1 MNNENKEIIDS
12 VEKLEKAIANVRKAQ
27 KKFATFTQEQVDKIF
42 LAASIAANQQRLPLA
57 ELAVEETGMGVVE
70 DKVIKNHFASEYIYN
85 AYRSTKTCGVIEE
98 DKAFGVK
105 KIAEPIGVIAAVIP
119 TTNPTSTAIFKTLI
133 SLKTRNGIIISP
145 HPRAKKSTIAAAKV
159 VLDAAVAA
167 GAPEGII
174 AWIDVPSLDM
184 TNLLM
189 KEADIILATGGPGMV
204 KAAYS
209 SGKPALGV
217 GAGNTP
223 AIIDDTANV
232 ILAVNSIIHSKTFD
246 NGMICASEQSVIVLD
261 KVYEEVKRE
270 FAARGCYFLT
280 PDETERVRKTIIING
295 ALNAKIVG
303 QKAAKI
309 AELANVTV
317 PEGTKILIG
326 EVESVELSEEFAH
339 EKLSPVL
346 AMYKAKNIK
355 DAFEKAEHLI
365 ADGGYGHTS
374 SIYIN
379 EVTETE
385 KLKEFAARMKTCRIL
400 VNTPSSQGGIGD
412 LYNFKLTPSLTLGC
426 GSWGG
431 NSVSEN
437 VGVKHLINIKTV
449 AERRENMLWFRAPE
463 KVYIKKGCLPVALD
477 ELKNVMDKKRVF
489 IVTDSFLYNN
499 GYTKPITDKLDE
511 MGIVHTT
518 FFDVAPDP
526 TLGSALKGAEQVRA
540 FKPDTI
546 IALGGGSAM
555 DAGKIMW
562 VLYEHPE
569 VDFMDM
575 AMRFVDIRKRIYTFP
590 KMGEKAYFIAI
601 PTSAG
606 TGSEVTP
613 FAVITD
619 EKTGIKYPL
628 ADYELLP
635 KMAIIDTDFHMSAP
649 KGLTAASGIDAVTHA
664 LEAVASVMATDYTDG
679 LAIKALQTIF
689 KYLPRAYDNGQTDI
703 EAREK
708 MANAATMA
716 GMAFA
721 NAFLGVCHSM
731 AHKLGA
737 FHHLPHGV
745 ANALMID
752 EVLRFN
758 SSEAPVKMGTFSQYD
773 HPHTLARYAEVAEAL
788 GIDGKDDSEKLANLI
803 DALDKLKARVGIKPT
818 IKEYN
823 IDETDFLNRLDDMTK
838 QAFDDQCTGAN
849 PRYPL
854 MSEIKQMYLNAYYG
868 KTFKEPEMPNESQVS
883 NGDEHSIKRAFLKA
897 KNRIYKK
904 S

>member
-1 MNNENKEIIDS
+1 METKHYDIIDS
-12 VEKLEKAIANVRKAQ
+12 VASLEKAIGRTRKAQ
-27 KKFATFTQEQVDKIF
+27 QIFATYTQEQVDKIF
-42 LAASIAANQQRLPLA
+42 LAAASAANKARISLA
-57 ELAVEETGMGVVE
+57 KMAVAETGMGVVE
-70 DKVIKNHFASEYIYN
+70 DKVIKNNYAAEYIYN
-85 AYRSTKTCGVIEE
+85 AYKNTRTCGVIEE

-119 TTNPTSTAIFKTLI
+119 TTNPTSTAIFKCLLA
-133 SLKTRNGIIISP
+133 LKTRNAIIISP
-145 HPRAKKSTIAAAKV
+145 HPRAKGCTIAAAKL
-159 VLDAAVAA
+159 VLEAAVAA

-174 AWIDVPSLDM
+174 DWIDVPSLEM
-184 TNLLM
+184 TNTVM
-189 KEADIILATGGPGMV
+189 KESDIILATGGPGMV

-223 AIIDDTANV
+223 AIIDDTADV
-232 ILAVNSIIHSKTFD
+232 LLAVSSIIHSKTFD
-246 NGMICASEQSVIVLD
+246 NGMICASEQSVIVMES
-261 KVYEEVKRE
+261 VYEAVKAE
-270 FAARGCYFLT
+270 FAARGCYFLN
-280 PDETERVRKTIIING
+280 PEETEKVRKTIIING
-295 ALNAKIVG
+295 GLNARIVG

-309 AELANVTV
+309 AELAGVTV
-317 PEGTKILIG
+317 PAGTKILIG

-346 AMYKAKNIK
+346 AMYKATSFE
-355 DAFEKAEHLI
+355 DALAKAEQLV

-374 SIYIN
+374 SIYLN
-379 EVTETE
+379 ETTEQE
-385 KLKEFAARMKTCRIL
+385 KLHQFAARMKTCRIL
-400 VNTPSSQGGIGD
+400 VNTPSSHGGIGD
-412 LYNFKLTPSLTLGC
+412 LYNFKLAPSLTLGC

-437 VGVKHLINIKTV
+437 VGVKHLLNIKTV
-449 AERRENMLWFRAPE
+449 AERRENMLWFRTPQ
-463 KVYIKKGCLPVALD
+463 KIYIKKGCLPVALD
-477 ELKNVMDKKRVF
+477 ELKSVMGKKKAF
-489 IVTDSFLYNN
+489 IVTDNFLYQN
-499 GYTKPITDKLDE
+499 GYTKPVTDKLDE
-511 MGIVHTT
+511 MGIAHTT
-518 FFDVAPDP
+518 FFDVQPDP
-526 TLGSALKGAEQVRA
+526 TLANAKAGAAQMAA
-540 FKPDTI
+540 FQPDTI

-555 DAGKIMW
+555 DAAKIMW

-569 VDFMDM
+569 ADFMDM
-575 AMRFVDIRKRIYTFP
+575 AMRFIDIRKRVYTFP
-590 KMGEKAYFIAI
+590 KMGKKAYFIAI

-619 EKTGIKYPL
+619 EQTGVKYPL

-635 KMAIIDTDFHMSAP
+635 NMAIIDTDFHMSAP

-664 LEAVASVMATDYTDG
+664 VEAYAAMLATDYTDG
-679 LAIKALQTIF
+679 LALKSLKTIF
-689 KYLPRAYDNGQTDI
+689 QYLPRAYENGQTDV

-745 ANALMID
+745 ANALMIE

-758 SSEAPVKMGTFSQYD
+758 ASEAPAKMGTFSQYD
-773 HPHTLARYAEVAEAL
+773 HPHTLARYAEIADYL
-788 GIDGKDDSEKLANLI
+788 GVKADTDEQKLEGLI
-803 DALDKLKARVGIKPT
+803 TMINDLKHKVGIKDT
-818 IKEYN
+818 IAEYGV
-823 IDETDFLNRLDDMTK
+823 DEKAFLDNLDDMVE

-868 KTFKEPEMPNESQVS
+868 KHFEEQAMPTEKDLPVK
-883 NGDEHSIKRAFLKA
+883 DTTDTIKAVYSKGRKA
-897 KNRIYKK
+897 
-904 S
+904 

>member
-1 MNNENKEIIDS
+1 MEKKTYEIIDS
-12 VEKLEKAIANVRKAQ
+12 VEKLEQAIQRIREAQ
-27 KKFATFTQEQVDKIF
+27 KLFATYTQEQVDKIF
-42 LAASIAANQQRLPLA
+42 LAAASAANKARIPLA
-57 ELAVEETGMGVVE
+57 KMAVEETGMGIVE
-70 DKVIKNHFASEYIYN
+70 DKVIKNNYASEYIYN
-85 AYRSTKTCGVIEE
+85 AYKDTKTCGIIEE
-98 DKAFGVK
+98 DSAFGIK
-105 KIAEPIGVIAAVIP
+105 RIAEPIGVVAAVIP
-119 TTNPTSTAIFKTLI
+119 TTNPTSTAIFKCLLA
-133 SLKTRNGIIISP
+133 LKTRNAIIISP
-145 HPRAKKSTIAAAKV
+145 HPRAKNCTIAAAKL
-159 VLDAAVAA
+159 VLEAAVSA

-174 AWIDVPSLDM
+174 DWIDVPSLDM
-184 TNLLM
+184 TNTVM

-223 AIIDDTANV
+223 AIIDDSAD
-232 ILAVNSIIHSKTFD
+232 ILMAVNSIIHSKTFD
-246 NGMICASEQSVIVLD
+246 NGMICASEQAVIVLESIYD
-261 KVYEEVKRE
+261 MVKEE
-270 FAARGCYFLT
+270 FATRGCYFLNEK
-280 PDETERVRKTIIING
+280 ETEQVRKTIIING

-303 QKAAKI
+303 QPAYKI
-309 AELANVTV
+309 AELAGITV

-326 EVESVELSEEFAH
+326 EVESVDISEEFAH

-346 AMYKAKNIK
+346 AMYKAE
-355 DAFEKAEHLI
+355 DFEEALDKAERLVE
-365 ADGGYGHTS
+365 DGGFGHTS
-374 SIYIN
+374 SVYLN
-379 EVTETE
+379 EVTEKE
-385 KLKEFAARMKTCRIL
+385 KINSFAARMKTCRIL
-400 VNTPSSQGGIGD
+400 VNTPSSHGGIGD
-412 LYNFKLTPSLTLGC
+412 LYNFKLAPSLTLGC

-477 ELKNVMDKKRVF
+477 ELKNVMGKKRAF
-489 IVTDSFLYNN
+489 IVTDTFLYEN

-518 FFDVAPDP
+518 FFDVQPDP
-526 TLGSALKGAEQVRA
+526 TLLNAKNGAAQMQA

-555 DAGKIMW
+555 DAAKIMW

-569 VDFMDM
+569 ADFMDM
-575 AMRFVDIRKRIYTFP
+575 AMRFIDIRKRVYTFP
-590 KMGEKAYFIAI
+590 RMGEKAYFIAI

-619 EKTGIKYPL
+619 EKTGVKYPL
-628 ADYELLP
+628 ADYELMP
-635 KMAIIDTDFHMSAP
+635 DMAIIDTDFHMSAP

-664 LEAVASVMATDYTDG
+664 IEAYAAMLATDYTDG
-679 LAIKALQTIF
+679 LALKALKTVF
-689 KYLPRAYDNGQTDI
+689 EYLPRAYENGQTDV

-745 ANALMID
+745 ANALMIE

-758 SSEAPVKMGTFSQYD
+758 ASEAPQKMGTFSQYD
-773 HPHTLARYAEVAEAL
+773 HPHTLSRYAEVADYL
-788 GIDGKDDSEKLANLI
+788 GIKGNTDAEKLEGLI
-803 DALDKLKARVGIKPT
+803 KAINDLKAKVGIKET
-818 IKEYN
+818 IKDYG
-823 IDETDFLNRLDDMTK
+823 IDEKAFLDNLDEMVE

-854 MSEIKQMYLNAYYG
+854 MAEIKQMYLNAYYG
-868 KTFKEPEMPNESQVS
+868 KHFQEKAMPVIN
-883 NGDEHSIKRAFLKA
+883 NI
-897 KNRIYKK
+897 
-904 S
+904 